1 MTCDRCTAITK
12 NGTRCKLHTCRT
24 LKYCWIHLK
33 SIDGLQIK
41 KSGIPNADLGLF
53 ATKSFPYS
61 KTRVDPTITYY
72 SARTISDTPNRG
84 SEYVLKVND
93 KPQYLDSWSPS
104 NFVGRYINSFKNH
117 PDKSKR
123 RANVRFTK
131 GSRIYRKDDRYVVPI
146 KQKAMKI
153 NKGDELFINYGSD
166 YPIMKQI

>member
-1 MTCDRCTAITK
+1 MACDRCIAITK

-41 KSGIPNADLGLF
+41 KSEIPNADLGLY
-53 ATKSFPYS
+53 AAKSFPYS
-61 KTRVDPTITYY
+61 KTKVDPTITYY
-72 SARTISDTPNRG
+72 SANTISDIPDKN

-93 KPQYLDSWSPS
+93 KPQYLDSWNQN

-131 GSRIYRKDDRYVVPI
+131 GSRIFRKDDRYVVPI
-146 KQKAMKI
+146 KQKTKI
-153 NKGDELFINYGSD
+153 EKGDELFINYGKD